1 MAYLTAD
8 LARPFERKSMHL
20 LAFEDRG
27 DAAAVKALFELRSAP
42 DTVQVGYHSLLP
54 PSPCMLV

>member
-42 DTVQVGYHSLLP
+42 DTVQVGRL
-54 PSPCMLV
+54 